1 MVSTDAN
8 GPRLKV
14 YVSYCGADAGFTD
27 ELIRGLQKDRR
38 FDISVDPDC
47 TIDEDDWK
55 SLIGTLIADADAVI
69 VVLSPDTSP
78 SCDWEIECAQQHSK
92 RIVPVLCRP
101 LGATGLP
108 AGLAGLKIQRFDDG
122 AAFQRPLKGLMQAL
136 TSDAQ
141 WIREHTRL
149 LAHARMWE
157 RSTRSNDLLL
167 NGEEALAAKMW
178 TLSRPDG
185 APKPTDLH
193 IEFICIS
200 EAVATARASAAYAV
214 QAERDELETLAH
226 LNSENEGFRRW
237 ANQAYMVV
245 GCWLAA
251 LALFSDWKSADA
263 MKQVANARSYTVE
276 SCSPP
281 DARRHLAV
289 AIGGA
294 GLKGAK
300 CPSLRAD
307 RMTTGCLD
315 GDELCSRVQN

>member
-1 MVSTDAN
+1 MVPTDAN

-14 YVSYCGADAGFTD
+14 YVSYCGADLGFTD
-27 ELIRGLQKDRR
+27 ELIRGLQADGR
-38 FDISVDPDC
+38 FEISVDPDC

-55 SLIGTLIADADAVI
+55 SLIGTLIADADAVV
-69 VVLSPDTSP
+69 VVLSPDAAP
-78 SCDWEIECAQQHSK
+78 SCDWEVECAQQNSK

-101 LGATGLP
+101 LGSNAVP
-108 AGLAGLKIQRFDDG
+108 EGLAGLKILRFDDSG
-122 AAFQRPLKGLMQAL
+122 ASQRPRKAL
-136 TSDAQ
+136 VRTLTANTH
-141 WIREHTRL
+141 WVREHTRL

-157 RSTRSNDLLL
+157 SSSRSNDLLL
-167 NGEEALAAKMW
+167 NSEDAVAAKMW

-214 QAERDELETLAH
+214 QAERDELDTLAH
-226 LNSENEGFRRW
+226 LNSQNDGFGRW

-251 LALFSDWKSADA
+251 LALFSDWRTADA
-263 MKQVANARSYTVE
+263 MKQVADVKTYTLK

-281 DARRHLAV
+281 DAQRHLAV
-289 AIGGA
+289 AVTGE
-294 GLKGAK
+294 GLKSAK

-307 RMTTGCLD
+307 RVTVGCLE
-315 GDELCSRVQN
+315 GDNLCDRAQN

>member
-14 YVSYCGADAGFTD
+14 YVSYCGADLGFTD
-27 ELIRGLQKDRR
+27 ELIRGLQADGR
-38 FDISVDPDC
+38 FEVSVDPDC

-55 SLIGTLIADADAVI
+55 SLIGTLIADADAVV
-69 VVLSPDTSP
+69 VVLSPDAAP
-78 SCDWEIECAQQHSK
+78 SCGWEIECAQQHSK

-101 LGATGLP
+101 LGSTGIP
-108 AGLAGLKIQRFDDG
+108 DGLAGLKILRFDNSG
-122 AAFQRPLKGLMQAL
+122 ASQRPLRAL
-136 TSDAQ
+136 VQTLTANTQ
-141 WIREHTRL
+141 WLREHTRL

-157 RSTRSNDLLL
+157 RSSRSNDLLL
-167 NGEEALAAKMW
+167 TGEDAVAAKMW

-200 EAVATARASAAYAV
+200 EAVATARTSAAYAV
-214 QAERDELETLAH
+214 QAERDELDTLAH
-226 LNSENEGFRRW
+226 LNSQNDGFRRW

-251 LALFSDWKSADA
+251 LALFSDWKTADA
-263 MKQVANARSYTVE
+263 MKQIADVRTYTLK

-281 DARRHLAV
+281 DARRHLTMAV
-289 AIGGA
+289 AGE
-294 GLKGAK
+294 GLNSAK

-307 RMTTGCLD
+307 RMTVGCLE
-315 GDELCSRVQN
+315 GDSLCDRAQN

>member
-1 MVSTDAN
+1 MVPTDAN

-27 ELIRGLQKDRR
+27 ELIHGLQKDGR

-55 SLIGTLIADADAVI
+55 SLIGTLIADADAMI
-69 VVLSPDTSP
+69 VVLSPDASP
-78 SCDWEIECAQQHSK
+78 SCDWEIECAGQHSK
-92 RIVPVLCRP
+92 RVVPVLCRS

-108 AGLAGLKIQRFDDG
+108 AGLAGLKIQRFDEG
-122 AAFQRPLKGLMQAL
+122 GAFQRPLKGLMRAL
-136 TSDAQ
+136 ATDAK

-157 RSTRSNDLLL
+157 RASRSNDLLL
-167 NGEEALAAKMW
+167 SGEDALAAKMW

-214 QAERDELETLAH
+214 QAERDELDTLAH
-226 LNSENEGFRRW
+226 LNSQNEGFRRW
-237 ANQAYMVV
+237 AN
-245 GCWLAA
+245 
-251 LALFSDWKSADA
+251 
-263 MKQVANARSYTVE
+263 
-276 SCSPP
+276 
-281 DARRHLAV
+281 
-289 AIGGA
+289 
-294 GLKGAK
+294 
-300 CPSLRAD
+300 
-307 RMTTGCLD
+307 
-315 GDELCSRVQN
+315 